1 MRLFAF
7 RPSVTLTGRTFKGLR
22 GWAGKPSHPPLTDVP
37 ICIYVLVAITDV
49 VSVIGGAG
57 RDWAHALWQAGTIA
71 LLIAVIASVPAALT
85 GLVDRQRSSQP
96 GTQAWRTINSYAVLM
111 ILATVLAVVA
121 TVLRW
126 LEFSTT
132 AATPPGYVVLSWV
145 ILAVAGLGAT
155 YGGGLVFDYGFNVE
169 TSGDHPVWHE
179 SEDDEGPG
187 AH

>member
-1 MRLFAF
+1 M
-7 RPSVTLTGRTFKGLR
+7 
-22 GWAGKPSHPPLTDVP
+22 
-37 ICIYVLVAITDV
+37 
-49 VSVIGGAG
+49 
-57 RDWAHALWQAGTIA
+57 
-71 LLIAVIASVPAALT
+71 IASVPAALT

-96 GTQAWRTINSYAVLM
+96 GTQAWRTINSHAVLM

-126 LEFSTT
+126 LDFSTT

-179 SEDDEGPG
+179 SEDDVGPG